1 MQKKSL
7 TVEIMGECQVGFKID
22 PQSILEIRSTT
33 PMTIFKVHSNLLL
46 LLSIFDDF
54 ARILYESISFWILK
68 HKKWLDIV

>member
-33 PMTIFKVHSNLLL
+33 PMTIF
-46 LLSIFDDF
+46 
-54 ARILYESISFWILK
+54 
-68 HKKWLDIV
+68 